1 MEILLIEDNPADAQL
16 LEAAA
21 AESGL
26 ADCISTYETG
36 EAGLDALEQRLADPT
51 APLPDLVL
59 LDLNLPGIDG
69 KAVLKAIREN
79 HRLTHLPVLVLTTS
93 DDYTDVVS
101 SYELHANAFITKPL
115 GLDGFIDVVKG
126 IEGFWFALA
135 RLPSERVL

>member
-21 AESGL
+21 AETGL
-26 ADCISTYETG
+26 ADCIRTFETG
-36 EAGLDALEQRLADPT
+36 EAALDALEQRLADSS

-79 HRLTHLPVLVLTTS
+79 RQLTHLPVLVLTTS
-93 DDYTDVVS
+93 DDYTDVIA
-101 SYELHANAFITKPL
+101 SYELHANAFMTKPL
-115 GLDGFIDVVKG
+115 GLDGFVDVVEG
-126 IEGFWFALA
+126 IESFWFSLA
-135 RLPSERVL
+135 RLPSERPC